1 MKRWKFKRK
10 FQFFVII
17 FLSLLLFIDSYITEH
32 VSFQLIETNNVIYGT
47 FPLIHKPPS
56 THYTNEWYKQ
66 NYSYLFTER
75 DYSKCPPCYFP
86 SRSTPTSS
94 STPNDLILVYSV
106 GGTKNL
112 ILFIRTLRHV
122 HCKATVV
129 FLIDSDGYKTI
140 SKETLEVLHD
150 CGMNIIDIGEFKH
163 DYILFKW
170 SFGYICMYDFLY
182 LNQQYI
188 NRVLVCD
195 LFDIVFQGDP
205 FIKNRYLN
213 TLKFVSE
220 NALFTPKN
228 DNTYWVILNLG
239 TFPPEWN
246 NTKIVN
252 SGQVLG
258 TVYEMT
264 QFLDVYLSM
273 FDPMD
278 FNTINTTDQG
288 YFNIILK
295 TGKLKQR
302 RISYEIEETE
312 MFSRVIV
319 VQPLDYTEYQ
329 FGNVKKYKSNEY
341 APVVHQYYANYPLSY
356 SLLDVCPRKTK
367 KWTNYSRLVLDV
379 DIDKYYAS
387 KHKN

>member
-1 MKRWKFKRK
+1 MKNLKYKI
-10 FQFFVII
+10 QLILLVV
-17 FLSLLLFIDSYITEH
+17 LTSLLFIDKGKEL
-32 VSFQLIETNNVIYGT
+32 VNFQLVVTNNVIKAVHSFT
-47 FPLIHKPPS
+47 HKPPS
-56 THYTNEWYKQ
+56 TYYSNDWYKR

-75 DYSKCPPCYFP
+75 DYSKCPTCTFP
-86 SRSTPTSS
+86 SRTSHMAS

-129 FLIDSDGYKTI
+129 FLVDSAGYKSIT
-140 SKETLEVLHD
+140 KETLEVLND

-182 LNQQYI
+182 INQRYI

-205 FIKNRYLN
+205 FIRNKYINSLS
-213 TLKFVSE
+213 FVSE
-220 NALFTPKN
+220 NAIFSPKN
-228 DNTYWVILNLG
+228 ENTNWIVYNMKY
-239 TFPPEWN
+239 FPPEWN
-246 NTKIVN
+246 NTKITN
-252 SGQVLG
+252 SGQVIG
-258 TVYEMT
+258 SIYEMT
-264 QFLDVYLSM
+264 QFLDVFLSL

-278 FNTINTTDQG
+278 FYTINTTDQA

-295 TGKLKQR
+295 TGKLKAR
-302 RISYEIEETE
+302 GISYEIEEKE

-319 VQPLDYTEYQ
+319 VQPLDSTERN
-329 FGNVKKYKSNEY
+329 FGFVKKYQSNEF
-341 APVVHQYYANYPLSY
+341 APVVHQYYADYSLSY
-356 SLLDVCPRKTK
+356 SLLDVCPRQSR
-367 KWTNYSRLVLDV
+367 KWTNYSRLIIDD
-379 DIDKYYAS
+379 DIDKYYNS
-387 KHKN
+387 KKQI